1 MSNRTPT
8 VAAPDRRST
17 PLQGRLAIELAP
29 DLVREH
35 GLRETHKFPLVSH
48 GKRHGPIN
56 WSARKPIDVAFA
68 EYDSLEFH
76 RSASAVTAVVLDVD
90 GLHAVDRVLQ
100 AVYYDFDGIAEP
112 NWWTMRP
119 ASGGAHV
126 VWTLAKPVLR
136 GEHARERPLRKLA
149 VITEYLAE
157 RLDADQG
164 YAGILAHNPTPP
176 DGAGLRTEWR
186 RRDPY
191 SLDELAESIPE
202 GWRRP
207 TVSRTGIGRNV
218 DVFTSCIKWAGSPK
232 NAGEAVLPYAL
243 VVNEQMK
250 PPLDF
255 REVKG
260 IAASVGRI
268 RAAGFPKSRRR
279 PPGSG
284 IYYTHTSEEQAERAR
299 RGGEKRRAA
308 VADRDA
314 AMLAMHRAGVSYA
327 AIGQHFEV
335 GKTTA
340 YMGVQRAAAADAS
353 PTLPGF

>member
-8 VAAPDRRST
+8 LAAEDRRST

-35 GLRETHKFPLVSH
+35 GLRETHKYPLCAN
-48 GKRHGPIN
+48 GKTRGPID
-56 WSARKPIDVAFA
+56 WSARKPVDVAFA
-68 EYDSLEFH
+68 QYDSLEFH

-90 GLHAVDRVLQ
+90 GRHAVDRVLQ
-100 AVYYDFDGIAEP
+100 AVYYDLDGIAEP
-112 NWWTMRP
+112 NWWTLRP

-126 VWTLAKPVLR
+126 VWTLERPVLR
-136 GEHARERPLRKLA
+136 GERARERPLRKLA

-176 DGAGLRTEWR
+176 AGAGLRTEWR

-191 SLDELAESIPE
+191 SLDELARSIPE
-202 GWRRP
+202 SWRRP
-207 TVSRTGIGRNV
+207 VVSRTGIGRNV
-218 DVFTSCIKWAGSPK
+218 DVFTSCMKWAGSAA
-232 NAGEAVLPYAL
+232 NLRDAVIGYAEAV
-243 VVNEQMK
+243 NQRMD
-250 PPLDF
+250 PPMDF
-255 REVKG
+255 AEVKG
-260 IAASVGRI
+260 IAKSVERYRREWI
-268 RAAGFPKSRRR
+268 AAGRF
-279 PPGSG
+279 
-284 IYYTHTSEEQAERAR
+284 YTHTSEEQAAR
-299 RGGEKRRAA
+299 RRRGVEKRRAA
-308 VADRDA
+308 LADRDA

-327 AIGQHFEV
+327 AIAEHFKA

-340 YMGVQRAAAADAS
+340 YKAVQRAAAADAS